1 MKLKFAFFVL
11 TALCTATGCVK
22 DYPENA
28 IEPDVLPLSD
38 AEPHYWAGNTK
49 VVMKAQPE
57 KSFIIFNG
65 EDRYDIIDAEKM
77 DYHVFKT
84 AKVPEGRMFSKGL
97 TRAADVENATWA
109 IGSTRAFEMSE
120 DKILYKSQAYTNSKG
135 VDVFVSHL
143 FYVKLKSA
151 EDYPVLQRMADKNGV
166 EIIGEVGAR
175 LDLWYKLACSTQS
188 DCDALAMSAR
198 FYESG
203 LFQYAEPDIMFEV
216 RSCSK
221 QPNSY
226 PEYQAPTRA
235 ADAPAPNDP
244 LFPQQWYLHN
254 PGGLDINY
262 LEAKAITQGSSD
274 IKILLSDIQEIT
286 CDHPDLPEIVKYELP
301 IDADDLHGT
310 ACAGIISAK
319 TNNGEGITGIA
330 PNCQLYYVQVPN
342 TYNIDNAPT
351 IADVFG
357 CAFGMDVMSCSW
369 HIPYIFD
376 EHDCTMIETAIAM
389 RFQDGRW
396 HHTCE
401 KDLGTVIVF
410 AAGND
415 NSYDVCYPAITFS
428 ETIAVGAMLKNGKR
442 HPLSNYGIRLDLVAP
457 GENIV
462 TTTTTIAGFDER
474 YYTPFF
480 DMTSSAC
487 PQVAAVAALI
497 LSVNPDLYY
506 YEVENYLTATAT
518 ELGRKADGSYE
529 NGANPFYLG
538 AGLLNAGAA
547 LQAVLNDMEK

>member
-1 MKLKFAFFVL
+1 M
-11 TALCTATGCVK
+11 
-22 DYPENA
+22 
-28 IEPDVLPLSD
+28 
-38 AEPHYWAGNTK
+38 
-49 VVMKAQPE
+49 
-57 KSFIIFNG
+57 
-65 EDRYDIIDAEKM
+65 
-77 DYHVFKT
+77 
-84 AKVPEGRMFSKGL
+84 
-97 TRAADVENATWA
+97 
-109 IGSTRAFEMSE
+109 
-120 DKILYKSQAYTNSKG
+120 
-135 VDVFVSHL
+135 
-143 FYVKLKSA
+143 
-151 EDYPVLQRMADKNGV
+151 

-487 PQVAAVAALI
+487 PQVAGCGSTHIICKSRSI
-497 LSVNPDLYY
+497 LL
-506 YEVENYLTATAT
+506 
-518 ELGRKADGSYE
+518 
-529 NGANPFYLG
+529 
-538 AGLLNAGAA
+538 
-547 LQAVLNDMEK
+547 

>member
-49 VVMKAQPE
+49 VAMKAQPE

-97 TRAADVENATWA
+97 TRAADIENATWA

-151 EDYPVLQRMADKNGV
+151 EDYPVLQRMADENGV

-175 LDLWYKLACSTQS
+175 LDLWYKLACSAQS
-188 DCDALAMSAR
+188 DCDAVAMSAR

-235 ADAPAPNDP
+235 ADAPVPNDP

-274 IKILLSDIQEIT
+274 ITVLVIDIYGVAHN
-286 CDHPDLPEIVKYELP
+286 HPDLPDNFNEYYN
-301 IDADDLHGT
+301 DLNDIRHGT
-310 ACAGIISAK
+310 ACVGIMGAK
-319 TNNGEGITGIA
+319 TNNNIGIAGIA
-330 PNCQLYYVQVPN
+330 PNCTYKFKQLPMLYGIDQYATICN
-342 TYNIDNAPT
+342 TLYNGALNNN
-351 IADVFG
+351 ADVI
-357 CAFGMDVMSCSW
+357 SCSW
-369 HIPYIFD
+369 EAYPEENVEGMMMVSELFYQLHQ
-376 EHDCTMIETAIAM
+376 C
-389 RFQDGRW
+389 GRW
-396 HHTCE
+396 HYDETKNLGCVVIFASGNCKLNE
-401 KDLGTVIVF
+401 PSYIAGWADLSV
-410 AAGND
+410 
-415 NSYDVCYPAITFS
+415 SAI
-428 ETIAVGAMLKNGKR
+428 LKNGDI
-442 HPLSNYGIRLDLVAP
+442 HSTSNYGSVAAP
-457 GENIV
+457 GQDII
-462 TTTTTIAGFDER
+462 TTYPMEDRYFTLPDETTEYWSKFEQ
-474 YYTPFF
+474 
-480 DMTSSAC
+480 TSAAC
-487 PQVAAVAALI
+487 PQAAATAALI
-497 LSVNPDLYY
+497 LSLNPNLYH
-506 YEVENYLTATAT
+506 YEVVDYIKSTAQP
-518 ELGRKADGSYE
+518 LS
-529 NGANPFYLG
+529 NPKTG
-538 AGLLNAGAA
+538 NGLLNVGAA
-547 LQAVLNDMEK
+547 LQAVIDDIQ